1 MDVNDRSY
9 VKLFSSIVTSSM
21 WSEDP
26 ATRVVWVTML
36 SLKDKF
42 QEVHAALPGL
52 ARAANVP
59 LADAEAAIRKF
70 LSPDPYSRTKEHEGR
85 RIEEIPGGWRILNGE
100 YYRRLMSIE
109 ERREYKR
116 IKEAERRQRMRGK
129 NVDKN
134 GQGVTK
140 RGQKLAEAEAEA
152 EADTETIKTSTPQP
166 PKGGGLV
173 FPESLNTP
181 EFKSQWEVWETARR
195 KMKGCKDW
203 AGMFQGQLNWLAGFG
218 PAKAIAVLQQS
229 IRNGWKGIFE
239 VEDKLVKMPNV
250 NPANGAQT
258 VVHHEEFKRVEQ
270 KMRDIKNSYAEHQSW
285 LIKDVERFESLKARK
300 KELMIMLG
308 MQV

>member
-1 MDVNDRSY
+1 MDVNDRTY

-26 ATRVVWVTML
+26 PTRVVWVTML
-36 SLKDKF
+36 TLKDKF

-59 LADAEAAIRKF
+59 LADAEAAIKKF

-129 NVDKN
+129 NVDKS

-140 RGQKLAEAEAEA
+140 RGQNLT
-152 EADTETIKTSTPQP
+152 EADTEADTDIENNGKGTAPTKKFKVPTIEVVKLLMA
-166 PKGGGLV
+166 KVAL
-173 FPESLNTP
+173 PESEADKFWNFYNSKGWMVGKTKMRQVGSAVANWATRYREWHP
-181 EFKSQWEVWETARR
+181 TA
-195 KMKGCKDW
+195 
-203 AGMFQGQLNWLAGFG
+203 
-218 PAKAIAVLQQS
+218 PAAEQPKPTGS
-229 IRNGWKGIFE
+229 ER
-239 VEDKLVKMPNV
+239 M
-250 NPANGAQT
+250 
-258 VVHHEEFKRVEQ
+258 VHLEEFKRVEA
-270 KMRDIKNSYAEHQSW
+270 KMKSIKDSYAEHQAWSEPDREVFTK
-285 LIKDVERFESLKARK
+285 LRARK
-300 KELMIMLG
+300 LELKKLLG